1 MGIDAD
7 AANVPEAARNRGFLS
22 GRTFA
27 AIRVAATLAIV
38 AGLIVKLHPDE
49 LASTLRHANVW
60 LLAAALLLM
69 ALVQALV
76 VVKWLVLLRARDV
89 EAPLMVIVRA
99 YCLGNLLSNVLP
111 TAVGGDVY
119 RVYRVSRE
127 AEARAA
133 DVTMSVLYERATG
146 YGAMTCLGA
155 LGAAFY
161 YGNAAIGVVALG
173 AGAAAAVL
181 LAVVLPRVPFP
192 AVRHDHFLRNLLAHR
207 RELMAVYQMSV
218 FSVAIQALFI
228 STIALSGRALGI
240 HVSWWSWAFITWV
253 AAIAVLL
260 PITLGGLGVRESSFS
275 GLLKHAGATA
285 AQGAS
290 AGFALGLL
298 LIAVNAAGLLAVEL
312 ATRLGYGATAFHD
325 TAMVVPQSRA
335 DAVSAKR

>member
-1 MGIDAD
+1 LGTDAD
-7 AANVPEAARNRGFLS
+7 VASAPDAPAAAGFLS
-22 GRTFA
+22 GRAFA
-27 AIRVAATLAIV
+27 AIRVAATTAIV
-38 AGLIVKLHPDE
+38 AGLLFKLSPGD
-49 LASTLRHANVW
+49 LASTLRDADPW
-60 LLAAALLLM
+60 LLLAALALM
-69 ALVQALV
+69 VLVQALV

-89 EAPLMVIVRA
+89 EAPLLHVIRA
-99 YCLGNLLSNVLP
+99 YCVGNLLSNVLP

-119 RVYRVSRE
+119 RVYRIQRE
-127 AEARAA
+127 ANARAA

-161 YGNAAIGVVALG
+161 YGEAAIGLLALA
-173 AGAAAAVL
+173 AGAAAALL
-181 LAVVLPRVPFP
+181 LAVVLPRMPFP

-207 RELMAVYQMSV
+207 RELIAVYQMSV
-218 FSVAIQALFI
+218 FSIVIQALFI
-228 STIALSGRALGI
+228 STIALAGRALGI
-240 HVSWWSWAFITWV
+240 HVSWWYWAFITWV

-312 ATRLGYGATAFHD
+312 AARLGYGAPIAVES
-325 TAMVVPQSRA
+325 ASVPPAQPEA
-335 DAVSAKR
+335 AKQ